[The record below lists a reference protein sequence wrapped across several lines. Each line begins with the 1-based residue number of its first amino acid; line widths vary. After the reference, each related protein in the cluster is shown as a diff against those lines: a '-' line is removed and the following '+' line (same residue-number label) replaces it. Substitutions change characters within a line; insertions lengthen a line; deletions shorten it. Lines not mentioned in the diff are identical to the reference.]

1 MDAEAPGASGETVI
15 NVLSGNVDGDAVTI
29 SLSSAGFM
37 QIASGT
43 NGNFAIPVFK
53 F

>member
-1 MDAEAPGASGETVI
+1 MDAEAPGATGEVI
-15 NVLSGNVDGDAVTI
+15 INALSGNSASDSVAI
-29 SLSSAGFM
+29 ALSSAGFI
-37 QIASGT
+37 QIASGD